1 MKNVPKSSAK
11 RGASKPGSGLKKSPA
26 PAASAKFKQP
36 DRKMPSKPSLS
47 QPKKTDQMTSDGQP
61 PAPPTDSTT
70 QRSHFDKAIGL
81 FNARQFADA
90 KILFER
96 AASGPNLEI
105 AHAARLHIRMC
116 DQRLAASQPVPSS
129 PDALYDV
136 AITLINRRELDTAEA
151 RLNQALLMQE
161 SGGHLHYAMALCRG
175 LRGDEDGAARHLRR
189 AIELDPRHRT
199 TARNDPDFME
209 LHKSASIHALIF
221 PPERKASV

>member
-1 MKNVPKSSAK
+1 V
-11 RGASKPGSGLKKSPA
+11 R
-26 PAASAKFKQP
+26 
-36 DRKMPSKPSLS
+36 
-47 QPKKTDQMTSDGQP
+47 P
-61 PAPPTDSTT
+61 PAPPSDSKN
-70 QRSHFDKAIGL
+70 QRGEFDKAIGL
-81 FNARQFADA
+81 FNARKFADA
-90 KILFER
+90 KTLFER

-105 AHAARLHIRMC
+105 AHAARLHVRMC

-189 AIELDPRHRT
+189 AIELDPRHRA
-199 TARNDPDFME
+199 TARNDPDFIE
-209 LHKSASIHALIF
+209 LLKSASIRELVF
-221 PPERKASV
+221 PERKLSV